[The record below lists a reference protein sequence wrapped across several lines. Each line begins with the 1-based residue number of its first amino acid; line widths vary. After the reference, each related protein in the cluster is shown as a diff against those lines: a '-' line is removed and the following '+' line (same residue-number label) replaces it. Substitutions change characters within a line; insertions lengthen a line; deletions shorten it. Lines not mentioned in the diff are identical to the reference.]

1 LVHIT
6 IPGKGEFHLRHLV
19 LDVNGTVAVGGRL
32 IDGLP
37 QRLQALRGGG
47 LEIHWITADTR
58 GCQAALDAEM
68 GWPAERIAGAGPGG
82 EPAQKAAFVR
92 KLGAGHVVAIGNGA
106 NDVAMLREAA
116 LGIAVLGGEG
126 LAVEAL
132 LAADLVAPGIHAALE
147 LLEDPNRLI
156 ATLRR

>member
-1 LVHIT
+1 VHIT
-6 IPGKGEFHLRHLV
+6 IPGKGTFDLRHLV
-19 LDVNGTVAVGGRL
+19 LDVNGTVAIGGRL
-32 IDGLP
+32 VNGLP
-37 QRLQALRGGG
+37 SRLQTLREAG

-58 GCQAALDAEM
+58 GRQATLDAEM
-68 GWPAERIAGAGPGG
+68 GWPAERISASQPGD

-106 NDVAMLREAA
+106 NDAAMLREAA

-126 LAVEAL
+126 LAVETL
-132 LAADLVAPGIHAALE
+132 LVADVVAPGIHAALE
-147 LLEDPNRLI
+147 LLIEPSRVI